1 MIQNRH
7 SPIIVGER
15 YDLAETLAL
24 KYSGDS
30 GGLLPKPDYQTALL
44 SMSGYDG
51 KNPAATLDGMRSLC
65 HERSLEFLLVPTV
78 NSNYGATDLNVSR
91 SGYGWSNNSQY
102 SGGRPSQPSID
113 MMYAQSGLSE
123 RSTDQTGYGS
133 SAPYQARNSY
143 DSGRSQLTD
152 DSFRQAPEIKSY
164 NPDRGTGGTHIH
176 IYLRCDYDLQ
186 ARPAVVLSLLF
197 ASKRVLIDITRLET
211 SGASFEYVILATA
224 PQYSETGASTPQV
237 QLRLQL
243 QEETGQEAG
252 LVDIG
257 RFEYL
262 AGQLQSTPPTITRKR
277 KLSDESATSTPVN
290 SYRSY
295 PYTSNMSSAYTNNLQ
310 SVDLNSMHRRF
321 TPYGRAQHQQRYR
334 ESMPAMLPSQSFMQP
349 SLNHASTWSP
359 NFTSLSGRTPSFGGA
374 TQALSSSDSNPVLV
388 RTTTLQQTGSPS
400 FTPSGNSTGGFNPY
414 SYPQKAVLKIHG
426 DLNSMT
432 EDWTP
437 EEWASNRRLV
447 QFSRSQNKSTVNV
460 EFAPV
465 APEDRQPNSICIS
478 CIWWEER
485 QECFATSVD
494 TIFLL
499 ESLIAMR
506 FTVEEKNRI
515 RRNLEGFHPETV
527 SKGKADSEEFFKIIM
542 GFPNPKPRN
551 IEKDVKV
558 FPWKILS
565 HALKKIISKYVSS
578 AVTNFPLAAPLTHQ
592 SQSASY
598 SSTVGALGGTPR
610 TSMSYQYDSPGHY
623 SNLSSRSASD
633 STASGGY
640 GPQALKSSMSPHAIN
655 TSHFTPNLNDNV
667 PLSGGSLP
675 SLASDYSNYTDSP
688 YLAPQ
693 NPSYH
698 HVRAGS
704 ATEQYDAPRV
714 YKRPRANTSNATL
727 YSQHEAAN
735 LLGAMS
741 RSYSDHGSGS
751 HARLPSLAES
761 YVLPSTESRFTGV
774 SDGQVTSVMNASAG
788 GSMGAGGYDFSSY
801 VDPPT
806 TSSGNIQEFKNEDA
820 GAEDDDG
827 LQGPSPGQVV

>member
-1 MIQNRH
+1 M
-7 SPIIVGER
+7 
-15 YDLAETLAL
+15 
-24 KYSGDS
+24 
-30 GGLLPKPDYQTALL
+30 PKPDYQTALL

-51 KNPAATLDGMRSLC
+51 KNPAAALDGMRSLC
-65 HERSLEFLLVPTV
+65 PERCLDFLLVPTV
-78 NSNYGATDLNVSR
+78 YANHGATDLNVSR

-102 SGGRPSQPSID
+102 NGGRPSQPSID

-197 ASKRVLIDITRLET
+197 ASKRVLVDITRLET
-211 SGASFEYVILATA
+211 SGPSFEYVILATA

-277 KLSDESATSTPVN
+277 KLSDESATSTPIN

-310 SVDLNSMHRRF
+310 SVDLNTMHRRF

-400 FTPSGNSTGGFNPY
+400 STPSGNSTGGFNPY

-578 AVTNFPLAAPLTHQ
+578 AVTNFHLAAPLTHQ
-592 SQSASY
+592 PQSASY

-633 STASGGY
+633 STASGSY
-640 GPQALKSSMSPHAIN
+640 GPQALKSSMSPHPIT
-655 TSHFTPNLNDNV
+655 TSHFTSNLNDNV

-774 SDGQVTSVMNASAG
+774 SDGQVTSGMNASTG

-801 VDPPT
+801 VDPPA
-806 TSSGNIQEFKNEDA
+806 TSSGNIQEFKHEDA
-820 GAEDDDG
+820 GGDDDDG

>member
-1 MIQNRH
+1 
-7 SPIIVGER
+7 
-15 YDLAETLAL
+15 
-24 KYSGDS
+24 
-30 GGLLPKPDYQTALL
+30 
-44 SMSGYDG
+44 
-51 KNPAATLDGMRSLC
+51 
-65 HERSLEFLLVPTV
+65 
-78 NSNYGATDLNVSR
+78 
-91 SGYGWSNNSQY
+91 
-102 SGGRPSQPSID
+102 
-113 MMYAQSGLSE
+113 MYAQSGLSE

-133 SAPYQARNSY
+133 SAAYQARNSY

-164 NPDRGTGGTHIH
+164 NPDRGTSGSHIH
-176 IYLRCDYDLQ
+176 VYLRCDYDLQ
-186 ARPAVVLSLLF
+186 ARPALVLSLVF
-197 ASKRVLIDITRLET
+197 ASKRVMVDITRLET
-211 SGASFEYVILATA
+211 SGASFEYMILATA
-224 PQYSETGASTPQV
+224 PQYSETGASTAQV

-243 QEETGQEAG
+243 HEETGQEAG
-252 LVDIG
+252 VVDVG

-262 AGQLQSTPPTITRKR
+262 ASQLQSTPPTMTRKR
-277 KLSDESATSTPVN
+277 KLSDESAASTPIS

-295 PYTSNMSSAYTNNLQ
+295 PYSSNMSSAYTNNLQ

-334 ESMPAMLPSQSFMQP
+334 ESMPAMLPSQSFLQP

-374 TQALSSSDSNPVLV
+374 TQALSSSDSNPILV
-388 RTTTLQQTGSPS
+388 RTTTLQQTGSPGS
-400 FTPSGNSTGGFNPY
+400 TPSGGSTGGFNPY

-437 EEWASNRRLV
+437 EEWATNRRLV

-494 TIFLL
+494 TIYLL
-499 ESLIAMR
+499 EQLIAMR

-578 AVTNFPLAAPLTHQ
+578 APQPGLSNCHLAAPLTHQ

-610 TSMSYQYDSPGHY
+610 TSMSYQYDSPSHY

-633 STASGGY
+633 STASGSY

-761 YVLPSTESRFTGV
+761 YALPSTESRFPGV
-774 SDGQVTSVMNASAG
+774 SDGQVTSGMNASTG
-788 GSMGAGGYDFSSY
+788 GSIGAGGYDFSSY
-801 VDPPT
+801 VDPPAT
-806 TSSGNIQEFKNEDA
+806 GSANIQEFKHEDA
-820 GAEDDDG
+820 GAGADDDDG
-827 LQGPSPGQVV
+827 LQRPSPGQVV